1 MSDNICKFNSSR
13 SGDLVCPDFVYEA
26 MGNQAQPK
34 RAARSA
40 VHLVIEGEGVYTC
53 EGHAHPISRGCVFF
67 VSAGATFSVVPTT
80 QLKYCYVSFQG
91 RRAEEYLQRLR
102 VFPDSC
108 TFAGYERLIPFWQ
121 EAHDMAEAGNIDLLS
136 EAVLLY
142 TLGVLKPSV
151 GAKNDVTDRIAELT
165 QNEFTDPD
173 LSITVIAA
181 RLGYDA
187 KYLSSLFKRKR
198 GVSYTAYLRD
208 LRLRHAVFLMEQ
220 GVVSVK
226 NVALLCGFRDALYF
240 SKLFTA
246 AMGVSPREYITRQ
259 GVCEDS

>member
-1 MSDNICKFNSSR
+1 MSDNVCKFNPIR
-13 SGDLVCPDFVYEA
+13 SGDMVCPHFVYEV
-26 MGNQAQPK
+26 MGNQATPS
-34 RAARSA
+34 RAKCNAM
-40 VHLVIEGEGVYTC
+40 HLVIEGEGVYTC

-67 VSAGATFSVVPTT
+67 LRAGDEFSVLPTT

-108 TFAGYERLIPFWQ
+108 TFEGYERLIPFWL
-121 EAHDMAEAGNIDLLS
+121 EAHEMAEEGNIDLFS

-142 TLGVLKPSV
+142 TLGVLKPQH
-151 GAKNDVTDRIAELT
+151 GAKSDATDLVAELT

-173 LSITVIAA
+173 LSIALVAA

-198 GVSYTAYLRD
+198 GISYTAYLRD
-208 LRLRHAVFLMEQ
+208 LRLRHAVFLMEE

-246 AMGVSPREYITRQ
+246 TMGVSPREYIARR
-259 GVCEDS
+259 GIGEDS

>member
-1 MSDNICKFNSSR
+1 MSDNVCKFNPIR
-13 SGDLVCPDFVYEA
+13 SGDMVCPHFVYEV
-26 MGNQAQPK
+26 MGNQATPSRAK
-34 RAARSA
+34 RNAM
-40 VHLVIEGEGVYTC
+40 HLVIEGEGVYTC

-67 VSAGATFSVVPTT
+67 LRAGDEFSVLPTT

-108 TFAGYERLIPFWQ
+108 TFERYERLIPFWL
-121 EAHDMAEAGNIDLLS
+121 EAHEMAEEGNIDLFS

-142 TLGVLKPSV
+142 TLGVLKPQH
-151 GAKNDVTDRIAELT
+151 GAKSDATDLVAELT
-165 QNEFTDPD
+165 QSEFTDPD

-198 GVSYTAYLRD
+198 GISYTAYLRD
-208 LRLRHAVFLMEQ
+208 LRLRHAAGLIMSGYYSLRE
-220 GVVSVK
+220 
-226 NVALLCGFRDALYF
+226 VAYMSGYNDYKYF
-240 SKLFTA
+240 STEFKK
-246 AMGVSPREYITRQ
+246 AMGVSPSEYQVR
-259 GVCEDS
+259 GR